1 MAAKES
7 SAPVIPQQFIPIFQV
22 VVSAI
27 VKKLENERK
36 RRVLAANAEGSYPN
50 TSDEDLFVSS
60 PSIFTPREVPI
71 QTPQVVAAAVAAPA
85 VSSVLPAPTTAVK
98 ASSSSSNI
106 TPISAG
112 VFSRERD
119 VSFDRSSYDDDDEE
133 DTVGSD
139 PGRSRLSN
147 AISEAAAARRRLRKA
162 SVETTNS
169 RLSQAFTPD
178 RTAPPVPGLFSGGA
192 GGGASVSSKISTP
205 ASSAPQTPAF
215 SQRQQ
220 LDALAN
226 NLDKQISG
234 QMQTAVRQPQ
244 PAGAKQRLDDIMNSL
259 CLDLDEAISSQ
270 GGIALAETSVKP
282 ALGTKKVATRKKS
295 SAADGPSYN
304 PHTPTSSNPINP
316 SSRPGSAAMA
326 RIRGLE
332 KSSAASSL
340 SEIDRLAHQ
349 RSGSSGRL
357 NHSGSGTI
365 VNNNS
370 YTIRPMAGRSD
381 ESLGSDEIPKTVFKT
396 DSGASQNGSLDILKH
411 YGPSAEDL
419 CYEDGGG
426 RKEIKETN
434 QASVEVKK
442 RPQSTLTGQAYEN
455 TVPPTPAA
463 PVIPS
468 VSLRNPMSA
477 ANRAT
482 RGISL
487 HASGLDM
494 NNLPHKE
501 FEVVAKGM
509 NEHGYLYRDPMLEK
523 VGKVN
528 GTQYNFFLS
537 RAELYCAN
545 SKDSSIFANFPIPLS
560 HILNVAWENKKVV
573 IIWIYKNAKSEPRII
588 DLDVEFSDLFTNSQW
603 ALKLQ
608 SISCKGNP
616 AEVSDKQAIFF
627 VDQDDVKGVREI
639 LQTLIIPVLEAARK
653 PFDIQLIEPDFERL
667 NHAIERLDITRV
679 NSITYLRLKSAS
691 TKTFKIIDE
700 CLYSGAMRAKGRD
713 ASRVKVLQPEMDP
726 VEVALAVIKEPLQF
740 SQFCVMNTIVRP
752 EKGRIVKNKQRHR

>member
-1 MAAKES
+1 MAAKE
-7 SAPVIPQQFIPIFQV
+7 V

-27 VKKLENERK
+27 VKKLETERK

-71 QTPQVVAAAVAAPA
+71 QTPPVVAAAVPTPA
-85 VSSVLPAPTTAVK
+85 VSSVLPAPATTAVK
-98 ASSSSSNI
+98 TSSSNSS
-106 TPISAG
+106 TPIPAA

-119 VSFDRSSYDDDDEE
+119 VSFDRSSYNDDDEE
-133 DTVGSD
+133 DTLGSD

-169 RLSQAFTPD
+169 RLSQGFTPD
-178 RTAPPVPGLFSGGA
+178 RTAPPVPVLFSGGT
-192 GGGASVSSKISTP
+192 GGASASSKISTP
-205 ASSAPQTPAF
+205 ASSAPQTPVF

-234 QMQTAVRQPQ
+234 QMQTAVRQTQ

-270 GGIALAETSVKP
+270 GGIAPTDTSVKP

-304 PHTPTSSNPINP
+304 THTPTSNNPINP

-370 YTIRPMAGRSD
+370 YTIRPIAGRSD

-426 RKEIKETN
+426 RKEIKETS

-455 TVPPTPAA
+455 SVPPTSAA

>member
-1 MAAKES
+1 MAAKE
-7 SAPVIPQQFIPIFQV
+7 V

-50 TSDEDLFVSS
+50 TSEEDLFVSS
-60 PSIFTPREVPI
+60 PSVFTPREVPI
-71 QTPQVVAAAVAAPA
+71 QPVPVAAAVPATA
-85 VSSVLPAPTTAVK
+85 VSSALPTTAVK
-98 ASSSSSNI
+98 TSSSNN
-106 TPISAG
+106 TPISSA

-119 VSFDRSSYDDDDEE
+119 VSFDRSSYGDDDEE

-162 SVETTNS
+162 SVENTSS
-169 RLSQAFTPD
+169 RLSQQGFTAD
-178 RTAPPVPGLFSGGA
+178 RTAPPVPISA
-192 GGGASVSSKISTP
+192 SSKISTP
-205 ASSAPQTPAF
+205 ASSAPQTPVF

-234 QMQTAVRQPQ
+234 NMQTAKAQ

-270 GGIALAETSVKP
+270 GGIAPAEASPKP
-282 ALGTKKVATRKKS
+282 VLGTKKVATRKKS
-295 SAADGPSYN
+295 SAADGTSYN
-304 PHTPTSSNPINP
+304 PHTPTPSNPAAS

-332 KSSAASSL
+332 KTSAASSL

-365 VNNNS
+365 VNNS
-370 YTIRPMAGRSD
+370 YTIRPIAGRSD

-426 RKEIKETN
+426 RKEIKDTS
-434 QASVEVKK
+434 QASAEAKK
-442 RPQSTLTGQAYEN
+442 RPQSTLTGQAHEN
-455 TVPPTPAA
+455 TVAPTPAA
-463 PVIPS
+463 PVTPS

-501 FEVVAKGM
+501 FEVVTKGM

-545 SKDSSIFANFPIPLS
+545 SKDSSIYANFPIPLS

-573 IIWIYKNAKSEPRII
+573 IIWIYKNAKNEPRII
-588 DLDVEFSDLFTNSQW
+588 DIDVEFSDLFTNSQW

-616 AEVSDKQAIFF
+616 SEVSDKQAIFF

-700 CLYSGAMRAKGRD
+700 CLYNGAMRAKGRD

-726 VEVALAVIKEPLQF
+726 VEVALAVIKGDTEYA
-740 SQFCVMNTIVRP
+740 
-752 EKGRIVKNKQRHR
+752 